1 MASFPL
7 TWCLLPFQ
15 LVTSRSI
22 LHIMEGTE
30 ESLFAKCLVPL
41 KEKHLLCCVYY
52 LCRNWFLL
60 YFLLFFNVTISCL
73 LSFPPEISSARQ
85 KTRKQHHCMKYLISL
100 FCELMGKNSYFK
112 KKGGE
117 SNLSLIFTEKVFW
130 NAVVRNLQWCFLI
143 ICICGS
149 SQRLPQIWLCQW
161 DCRLEHT
168 ALTCT
173 KLGHWSIKP
182 SIVYSSWAG
191 HGYQEL
197 W

>member
-112 KKGGE
+112 KKGGGIKFVTDFYWKSFLKCSSE
-117 SNLSLIFTEKVFW
+117 EPPVMLSHHMHLRQFPKTSSNLTLPVG
-130 NAVVRNLQWCFLI
+130 LQTW
-143 ICICGS
+143 
-149 SQRLPQIWLCQW
+149 
-161 DCRLEHT
+161 T
-168 ALTCT
+168 
-173 KLGHWSIKP
+173 
-182 SIVYSSWAG
+182 YSA
-191 HGYQEL
+191 HLY
-197 W
+197 